1 MTFTPRLV
9 ALDIDG
15 TLVDAD
21 GRMPDEIHAA
31 VRRVVDAVQLGE
43 CGVVQYHPQLVVE
56 QHDGF
61 THGLQHCA
69 CAGTGLAEAK
79 LDIGTATDLPLQQP
93 QHQPQQQQHQRGTD
107 TRRNKL
113 HIENRT

>member
-31 VRRVVDAVQLGE
+31 VRRVVCPGA
-43 CGVVQYHPQLVVE
+43 P
-56 QHDGF
+56 
-61 THGLQHCA
+61 
-69 CAGTGLAEAK
+69 K
-79 LDIGTATDLPLQQP
+79 STA
-93 QHQPQQQQHQRGTD
+93 
-107 TRRNKL
+107 
-113 HIENRT
+113 